1 MKYAVKMKGA
11 DLPYACV
18 GCHPG
23 PCGYDH
29 ERQPF
34 FSDGSSWTSD
44 HHLVTADHAR
54 AVEVAKARGG
64 SVARVLSHEE
74 AKRKAA
80 AMALLALAK
89 EFREAAPFYR
99 KRPFESGAAAG
110 LLDAARHAEAE
121 AEKLWPVLFHA
132 GDGRKP
138 RGK

>member
-1 MKYAVKMKGA
+1 MKWAVKLK
-11 DLPYACV
+11 DNHYAC
-18 GCHPG
+18 
-23 PCGYDH
+23 PCC
-29 ERQPF
+29 EF
-34 FSDGSSWTSD
+34 ALSF
-44 HHLVTADHAR
+44 ADAATTDDR
-54 AVEVAKARGG
+54 GQAKALAKARGG
-64 SVARVLSHEE
+64 RVVRILSHEE

-132 GDGRKP
+132 GDGRRP